1 MWHRLL
7 LLTYCLIP
15 WTIGN
20 SSSIS
25 YLLLIPAEIHFPSN
39 ESLCVD
45 VRGAHETLSVTATLQ
60 HGVEDSILLQEMM
73 TESQLFKCVQFKT
86 PPPEG
91 GKEEVVTV
99 FMSLVGP
106 TTQMS
111 NSKKVLVR
119 AVGHATLIQ
128 TDKPLYKRG
137 QTVNFRI
144 LIFNRDFLAVEDIC
158 PMVEIQDPNKNRI
171 GQWLD
176 LKPQKGMIDLSHSL
190 DSEAP
195 LGAYTIIA
203 PHAREDFHVAEYV
216 IPTFDVTV
224 HLPSVVTVLEK
235 TFLLKTCGRYTFG
248 KPVRGEITV
257 TVCREAICY
266 SGMRSSC
273 PKDIC
278 SEYKGQTEKNGCIEV
293 EVSTEPYNLRS
304 YDYQLTF
311 DAKATLVEN
320 GTGIEMTGTSS
331 SRISAKIATVT
342 LDDKELLDSYYKT
355 ELRYK
360 TKMILESADG
370 SPMKSQML
378 YLTEKYGKTIKEHEY
393 ETNEHGEAYITLDT
407 RPWNGNPVH
416 LTATYKKEKPERT
429 YGELN
434 PYYVDAYRNLQPFTT
449 ITNSFLK
456 VQPLD
461 SPLTCGKVH
470 EIEIDYIIRSSEVLS
485 EEDNLEVHY
494 VVVAKGSLVLNGKLN
509 VKMEKTSVMMGT
521 VILPLSVTMEISPL
535 AKIFAYAILGNGKIA
550 ADTEKF
556 PVGKCFNNKVTLDF
570 SKKEA
575 LPGSDVTLRISADP
589 GSLCSVRAVDK
600 GVLLLRPEAEIS
612 EDTVY
617 RFIARRNQ
625 FGYPYRVNEDDP
637 ICWRQRVSFLHSK
650 RRKRSYKWQ
659 APSSPDVFT
668 LIKHIGMKVIT
679 NTQVKKPQECFES
692 PSISGLNTFGSGSPI
707 IDTQVS
713 EFPSSIDDY
722 DDSHSR
728 VTLTVT
734 EITNKIRTMFPETWI
749 YQLLTTGST
758 GLAEILMQ
766 LPDSITEW
774 KTTAFCMGDV
784 GLGIAPTTSI
794 QSFQPYFVDFTHP
807 YSVVK
812 GEKFSLT
819 ATVFNY
825 LASPMM
831 VKFHIEESEDLQMYD
846 CPKCSIPQ
854 CLPPQQ
860 TIVFAW
866 EAKAL
871 HIGSAEIQLRT
882 EAISSQELCNGQ
894 QPIVPDTGSS
904 DSLMKTV
911 LVKAEGVPIEI
922 SHNSILCAG
931 GNLSS
936 ETLSITLPPA
946 VVPDSAVA
954 VFSVV
959 GDLMGSAL
967 QSIEQLLQLPCGCG
981 EQNMVRFV
989 PNIYILDYL
998 ASANLL
1004 SEETKKEGIGYI
1016 LHGYQRELNYRR
1028 ANGSFSAFGER
1039 DEEGNTWLS
1048 AFVMKSFHAS
1058 SHWLPFVDKKYIQ
1071 DIIAWL
1077 KENHLPSGCFQNR
1090 GNLFRASLK
1099 GGVNDEV
1106 SLTAYVTVALLETG
1120 QHLENEMVENALQY
1134 LRDSV
1139 PKVDSLYT
1147 KALLAYAFTLSRDFE
1162 LRDAL
1167 LKELHDRAANAG
1179 GDTYWPTSPSN
1190 RTEDPLWSQPNTNEV
1205 ELAAYVLLA
1214 HLSKDNP
1221 TKTDINKASSIAS
1234 WIAKQQNPYGG
1245 FATTQDTV
1253 VGLQALALFSKLTYS
1268 KLEGLEVMFGP
1279 DGENTMSSF
1288 YLNESSR
1295 FLLQKKQLGK
1305 LPGNYTLQVKG
1316 EGCAFLK
1323 VTLKYNIYPNQDDS
1337 FFHIQVNLTQ
1347 GDSMD
1352 ESKMMLNYSIS
1363 VQYIGQRSKTNMV
1376 LIEIE
1381 LPSGFGANVDSLKM
1395 LEKNKLVKKTETKD
1409 QPVILYIAELSKTI
1423 EAFMF
1428 SAEQQIVVK
1437 DLKPCSVKVYDYY
1450 ETGEESYMIYNVPS
1464 S

>member
-1 MWHRLL
+1 MWHQLL
-7 LLTYCLIP
+7 LLTYGLIP
-15 WTIGN
+15 LTIGK
-20 SSSIS
+20 SSSIG

-39 ESLCVD
+39 ETLCVD
-45 VRGAHETLSVTATLQ
+45 IRGAPEALRVTATLQ

-91 GKEEVVTV
+91 GKEVVTV

-111 NSKKVLVR
+111 DSKKVLVR

-171 GQWLD
+171 GQWLN
-176 LKPQKGMIDLSHSL
+176 LKPQNGIIDLFFSL
-190 DSEAP
+190 DFEAP

-216 IPTFDVTV
+216 IPTFEVTV
-224 HLPSVVTVLEK
+224 DLPSVVTLLEK
-235 TFLLKTCGRYTFG
+235 TFPVKTCGRYTFG
-248 KPVRGEITV
+248 KPVQGEITA
-257 TVCREAICY
+257 TICREAICY
-266 SGMRSSC
+266 YWMRSSC

-278 SEYKGQTEKNGCIEV
+278 TEYKGQTEKNGCIEV
-293 EVSTEPYNLRS
+293 EVSTESYNLRS
-304 YDYQLTF
+304 YNYQLTF

-320 GTGIEMTGTSS
+320 GTGVEMTGTGSC
-331 SRISAKIATVT
+331 RISAKIATVI
-342 LDDKELLDSYYKT
+342 LDDKELLDSYYKMG
-355 ELRYK
+355 LRYK

-370 SPMKSQML
+370 STMKSQIL

-393 ETNEHGEAYITLDT
+393 ETNEHGEAYITLNT
-407 RPWNGNPVH
+407 RAWNGNPVY
-416 LTATYKKEKPERT
+416 LTATYKKEKVERT

-470 EIEIDYIIRSSEVLS
+470 EIEIDYIIRSSEMLS
-485 EEDNLEVHY
+485 EEDSLEFHY
-494 VVVAKGSLVLNGKLN
+494 LVVAKGSLVLNGKMN

-521 VILPLSVTMEISPL
+521 VILPLSVTVEMSPL
-535 AKIFAYAILGNGKIA
+535 AKIFAYAILSNGRIA

-556 PVGKCFNNKVTLDF
+556 SVVKCFNNKVTLDF

-575 LPGSDVTLRISADP
+575 LPGSDVTLRVSADP

-600 GVLLLRPEAEIS
+600 GVLLLRPEADIS
-612 EDTVY
+612 DDTVY
-617 RFIARRNQ
+617 NFVKRRNQ
-625 FGYPYRVNEDDP
+625 FGYPYRVHEEDP
-637 ICWRQRVSFLHSK
+637 ICWKPRVSFLYSK
-650 RRKRSYKWQ
+650 RRKRSYNWP

-668 LIKHIGMKVIT
+668 LIKHLGLKVIT
-679 NTQVKKPQECFES
+679 NTQVKKPPECLEFPPGS
-692 PSISGLNTFGSGSPI
+692 ALNVYGSPI
-707 IDTQVS
+707 IDVPD
-713 EFPSSIDDY
+713 FPSSVDVDDY
-722 DDSHSR
+722 DDSNSR
-728 VTLTVT
+728 VTLTIA
-734 EITNKIRTMFPETWI
+734 ELTNKIRTMFPETWI
-749 YQLLTTGST
+749 FQLLTMGST
-758 GLAEILMQ
+758 GQAEISMQ

-794 QSFQPYFVDFTHP
+794 QSFQSFFIDLTHP
-807 YSVVK
+807 YSVIK
-812 GEKFSLT
+812 GEIFSLS

-854 CLPPQQ
+854 CLPPLQ
-860 TIVFAW
+860 TVVFAW

-871 HIGSAEIQLRT
+871 HIGFAEIQLRT
-882 EAISSQELCNGQ
+882 EAISTQELCNGQ

-904 DSLMKTV
+904 DSLVKTV
-911 LVKAEGVPIEI
+911 LIKAEGVPIEI
-922 SHNSILCAG
+922 FHNSILCGG

-936 ETLSITLPPA
+936 ETISITLPPE

-954 VFSVV
+954 VFSVA

-989 PNIYILDYL
+989 PNIYILDYM

-1004 SEETKKEGIGYI
+1004 SEETKKAGIGYI
-1016 LHGYQRELNYRR
+1016 LHGYQRELNYHR
-1028 ANGSFSAFGER
+1028 ADGSFSTFGEK

-1058 SHWLPFVDKKYIQ
+1058 SRWIPFVDKKYFQ
-1071 DIIAWL
+1071 EIIAWL
-1077 KENHLPSGCFQNR
+1077 KENQLPSGCFQNR
-1090 GNLFRASLK
+1090 GKLFRASIK

-1106 SLTAYVTVALLETG
+1106 SLTAYVTVALLEIM
-1120 QHLENEMVENALQY
+1120 QHLENEMVQTALQY

-1139 PKVDSLYT
+1139 SKVDSLYT
-1147 KALLAYAFTLSRDFE
+1147 KALLAYAFTLSRDYE
-1162 LRDAL
+1162 LLDTL
-1167 LKELHDRAANAG
+1167 LDELHDEATNAG

-1190 RTEDPLWSQPNTNEV
+1190 PTKDPLWSQPNSNEV
-1205 ELAAYVLLA
+1205 ELASYVLLA

-1221 TKTDINKASSIAS
+1221 TKTDIDKASSIAS
-1234 WIAKQQNPYGG
+1234 WIGKQQNPYGG
-1245 FATTQDTV
+1245 FVSTQDTV
-1253 VGLQALALFSKLTYS
+1253 VGLQGLALFSKLTYC
-1268 KLEGLEVMFGP
+1268 KHEGLEVIFGL
-1279 DGENTMSSF
+1279 DGENTMHSF
-1288 YLNESSR
+1288 YVDESSR
-1295 FLLQKKQLGK
+1295 FLLQKKQFGK
-1305 LPGNYTLQVKG
+1305 LPGDYTVQVKG

-1323 VTLKYNIYPNQDDS
+1323 VTLKYNIYPNQADS
-1337 FFHIQVNLTQ
+1337 FFHIQVNLTL
-1347 GDSMD
+1347 GDSMNK
-1352 ESKMMLNYSIS
+1352 SKLMLNYSIS
-1363 VQYIGQRSKTNMV
+1363 VRYVGQRSKTNMV
-1376 LIEIE
+1376 LIETE
-1381 LPSGFGANVDSLKM
+1381 LPSGFRANLDSLEM

-1409 QPVILYIAELSKTI
+1409 KKIILYIEELSKTT
-1423 EAFMF
+1423 EEFMF
-1428 SAEQQIVVK
+1428 STEQQIEVK

-1450 ETGEESYMIYNVPS
+1450 ETGEESYAIYNLPS